1 MTCPPPRAPRLPRCS
16 YCQGLSKEAVYG
28 AARQL
33 IDTLGKAIARGQ
45 TVILDLGVGKLTAR
59 GRAVEFTFY
68 SSVAGSSCGYS
79 SRGSSIAS
87 SRPATGFSAGSSRHG
102 GAGSSR
108 SLASGLQRQAIQ
120 HAAAS
125 AAAHSFGKALR
136 SAQGDDETASQLSW
150 GQASGAGAGA
160 GADDAMSVLSAP
172 MSVIS
177 WRSKSTTAS
186 TSRWGSVG
194 RATAGGAAGAG
205 QAAGPAASTSYA
217 PSVASGRS
225 TSSRQ
230 GPAAASKAASVRS
243 QRTAASGA
251 TGSRLGKQSSHK
263 GAASSKADDICST
276 CGTELTMS
284 EAATTSAPAAAA
296 GTASSPRSPRFQYSP
311 RQEAS
316 PTKSCPFANDVNDNL
331 PIAQKK
337 AGIRVGINPFSL
349 PLAPGKAYKAYKIS
363 PYAVESSSRG
373 STRHVDRKAV
383 APELDPRAGSLA
395 MLGFGLVNNKPARL
409 ATWLQRCCL
418 AWISCVQ
425 CLLLLM
431 QVPLEADRHHV

>member
-1 MTCPPPRAPRLPRCS
+1 M
-16 YCQGLSKEAVYG
+16 YG

-45 TVILDLGVGKLTAR
+45 TVILDLGAGKLTAR

-87 SRPATGFSAGSSRHG
+87 SRPATGLSAGSSRHG

-108 SLASGLQRQAIQ
+108 SLASGLQRQALQ
-120 HAAAS
+120 HAAAAASAS

-136 SAQGDDETASQLSW
+136 SAHRDDETASQLSW
-150 GQASGAGAGA
+150 GQASGAGAGEGA

-172 MSVIS
+172 ISVIS
-177 WRSKSTTAS
+177 WRSKSSTAS
-186 TSRWGSVG
+186 ASSWGNASR
-194 RATAGGAAGAG
+194 AAGGSAAGAG
-205 QAAGPAASTSYA
+205 RAAASAASTSYA

-225 TSSRQ
+225 ASTRQ
-230 GPAAASKAASVRS
+230 GPAVGSKAASIRS

-251 TGSRLGKQSSHK
+251 TGSRFGKQSSHK
-263 GAASSKADDICST
+263 GTACSKADDVCST

-296 GTASSPRSPRFQYSP
+296 AAASPPRSPRFQFSP

-316 PTKSCPFANDVNDNL
+316 PTRSCPFANDVNDNL
-331 PIAQKK
+331 PIAEKK

-363 PYAVESSSRG
+363 PYAVDSSSRG
-373 STRHVDRKAV
+373 STRHVDRKAA

-395 MLGFGLVNNKPARL
+395 MLGFGLVNNKPARWAAAL
-409 ATWLQRCCL
+409 LPGLGVLCAVSAAGDAHVCC
-418 AWISCVQ
+418 W
-425 CLLLLM
+425 
-431 QVPLEADRHHV
+431 